1 MEVHFE
7 KMAERRFA
15 PQTMATDES
24 PAMLVI
30 CLIRSLK
37 NWFGQSSRTQT
48 DGSQLQFGYELL
60 DLPVQE
66 FAETFGPLIYEI
78 QQVWPVQA
86 FGLGSQDELV
96 GLSFPN
102 DGKSAVVR
110 QHSISGLWYNE
121 LRDLYLCIQFPEPQT
136 AECMSRLLNA
146 AEYDM
151 EAVALEWKYA
161 DFLEQQKLCRIDHTL
176 SFCYVI
182 LQEAEDQSRTGV
194 YLSAL
199 TAQQKCQLWRTF
211 LEKGLPQPEF
221 EWLRN
226 ALLQGDIPNWLEWH
240 LALYRVLE
248 ELGIRFL
255 CRDGQ
260 FVLLDRQGKKLYFGI
275 DHGNSAAQ
283 VLMKVLFPLRR

>member
-78 QQVWPVQA
+78 QRVWPVQA

-161 DFLEQQKLCRIDHTL
+161 DFLEQQK
-176 SFCYVI
+176 
-182 LQEAEDQSRTGV
+182 
-194 YLSAL
+194 
-199 TAQQKCQLWRTF
+199 
-211 LEKGLPQPEF
+211 GLPQPEF

-226 ALLQGDIPNWLEWH
+226 ALLQGDIPNWIEWH

>member
-78 QQVWPVQA
+78 QRVWPVQA

-110 QHSISGLWYNE
+110 QHSISGTCIFAFSSRS
-121 LRDLYLCIQFPEPQT
+121 LRQRSVCPG
-136 AECMSRLLNA
+136 C
-146 AEYDM
+146 
-151 EAVALEWKYA
+151 
-161 DFLEQQKLCRIDHTL
+161 
-176 SFCYVI
+176 
-182 LQEAEDQSRTGV
+182 
-194 YLSAL
+194 
-199 TAQQKCQLWRTF
+199 
-211 LEKGLPQPEF
+211 
-221 EWLRN
+221 
-226 ALLQGDIPNWLEWH
+226 
-240 LALYRVLE
+240 
-248 ELGIRFL
+248 
-255 CRDGQ
+255 
-260 FVLLDRQGKKLYFGI
+260 
-275 DHGNSAAQ
+275 
-283 VLMKVLFPLRR
+283 